1 MADRN
6 WTGTTYGNG
15 WMHKHLIRLLH
26 YIPVQLLYLFSAI
39 FIIPVVLC
47 VNPSRKTSYHYFR
60 LRLGYGKLRALWS
73 VYRNHCQFAQN
84 VIDKFAMYAGKRF
97 NVEVDGF
104 DLFHSRETKDEGF
117 IHMSA
122 HIGNYEIAGYTLHS
136 DRKRIYAVLFGY
148 EKETVMKNRSVMFGP
163 NNISMIGIKEDM
175 SHLFEIDK
183 AICNGDIVSFPTDRT
198 MGESKHL
205 EIDFLGAPAIFPMG
219 PFSVATM
226 RGLDVLAVN
235 VMKTGLTS
243 YKVYITA
250 LEYDR
255 SLPRKQQIRQLG
267 EAYVRELEKRVR
279 QYPLQWY
286 NFFEFWKEV

>member
-15 WMHKHLIRLLH
+15 WMHQHLIRLLR
-26 YIPVQLLYLFSAI
+26 YIPVPFLYLFSAI

-60 LRLGYGKLRALWS
+60 RHHGYGKARAC
-73 VYRNHCQFAQN
+73 VAVVRNHCQFAQN
-84 VIDKFAMYAGKRF
+84 VIDKFAMYAGKKF
-97 NVEVDGF
+97 KVEVEGF
-104 DLFHSRETKDEGF
+104 EHFHSLEAKDESF

-136 DRKRIYAVLFGY
+136 ERKHIHAVLFGY
-148 EKETVMKNRSVMFGP
+148 EKESVMKNRSEMFTP
-163 NNISMIGIKEDM
+163 NNISMIGLKEDM
-175 SHLFEIDK
+175 SHLFEIDR
-183 AICNGDIVSFPTDRT
+183 AITNGDIVSFPTDRS
-198 MGESKHL
+198 MGDSRQL
-205 EIDFLGAPAIFPMG
+205 EMNFLGAPACFPMG

-235 VMKTGLTS
+235 VMKTGLTR
-243 YKVYITA
+243 YKVYITP
-250 LEYDR
+250 LEYDKA
-255 SLPRKQQIRQLG
+255 LPRKQQIHQLAQ
-267 EAYVRELEKRVR
+267 AYVNELEKRVR